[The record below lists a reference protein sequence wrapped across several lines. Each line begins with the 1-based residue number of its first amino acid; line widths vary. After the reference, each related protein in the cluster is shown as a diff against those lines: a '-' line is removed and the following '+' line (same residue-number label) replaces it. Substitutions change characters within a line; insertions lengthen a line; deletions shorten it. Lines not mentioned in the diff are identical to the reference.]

1 MQFALSF
8 VVPDIG
14 EDNEKEV
21 QMQTLTVFFVIMA
34 LVALV
39 TFGLARFHHKV
50 ASAAEDK
57 HWITNTTVVG
67 VMASLVVFISALA
80 VWFLLLFNHYNIA
93 HIPLN
98 VAKLSLLVQVTMA
111 ALLFVLPVTRQAALR
126 STEGRVVMTL
136 ISVTVYLFAFAA
148 KLILGLFKLSAR
160 SPKNG
165 RETWDTRGAW
175 SQHGNEGHVERSERI
190 RGKPFGDH
198 L

>member
-1 MQFALSF
+1 MQFALPF

-21 QMQTLTVFFVIMA
+21 QMQTLTIFFVIMA

-50 ASAAEDK
+50 VSAAEDK
-57 HWITNTTVVG
+57 HWVTNTTVVW

-148 KLILGLFKLSAR
+148 KLILGLFKLSAKGNR
-160 SPKNG
+160 H
-165 RETWDTRGAW
+165 RGIEDGQARPW
-175 SQHGNEGHVERSERI
+175 SYHGHEGYVERAERI
-190 RGKPFGDH
+190 RGKLF
-198 L
+198 